1 MSISAA
7 EFEALQLQLIELK
20 EAKYESQDREKKFL
34 HGMFPPPVF
43 KVLHLLISPRQSIIT
58 IP

>member
-20 EAKYESQDREKKFL
+20 EAKYESQEREKKQL
-34 HGMFPPPVF
+34 YG
-43 KVLHLLISPRQSIIT
+43 LLLFYFC
-58 IP
+58 